1 MNQKAYYEGKSFGEK
16 SVGNRKYGLVY
27 THSSQKPASHNA
39 KQLYCVHD
47 SYLLKTF
54 KNRSLKK
61 LYPIL
66 SNIQENSNIILF

>member
-1 MNQKAYYEGKSFGEK
+1 M
-16 SVGNRKYGLVY
+16 GNHKYDLVY
-27 THSSQKPASHNA
+27 THFSQKPAFHNA
-39 KQLYCVHD
+39 KRMYCVHD

-66 SNIQENSNIILF
+66 SNIQKKTLI

>member
-1 MNQKAYYEGKSFGEK
+1 MVNP
-16 SVGNRKYGLVY
+16 KYNLVY
-27 THSSQKPASHNA
+27 THFSQKPAFHNA
-39 KQLYCVHD
+39 KRMYCVHD

-66 SNIQENSNIILF
+66 SNIQKNSNIILFWVII